1 MTLVWNFAGQVSP
14 EVSGLPLGAELGQ
27 VLAALKAALVMAFL
41 VEVGWVSGSL
51 GLDQSCSGV

>member
-1 MTLVWNFAGQVSP
+1 MTLVWNFAEQVSP
-14 EVSGLPLGAELGQ
+14 EVSGLPLRAELGQ

-41 VEVGWVSGSL
+41 VEFGWVSGSL